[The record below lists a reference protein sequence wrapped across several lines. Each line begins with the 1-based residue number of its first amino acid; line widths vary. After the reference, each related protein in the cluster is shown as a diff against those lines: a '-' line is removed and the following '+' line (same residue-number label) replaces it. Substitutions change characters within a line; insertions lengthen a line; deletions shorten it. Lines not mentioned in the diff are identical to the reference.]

1 MKTFQQFQE
10 QSKISQALDFLGKSQ
25 KVKVAPTDVTD
36 LKNTGGR
43 DFLSKK
49 FGVKN
54 AGEVADK
61 FSDLIGKSSANLPKT
76 SALNLD
82 KLFGRVPKLTKN
94 ITNNIKTISNS
105 KTPTANT

>member
-10 QSKISQALDFLGKSQ
+10 QSQISQALDFIGKNQ

-61 FSDLIGKSSANLPKT
+61 FTDLIGK
-76 SALNLD
+76 
-82 KLFGRVPKLTKN
+82 
-94 ITNNIKTISNS
+94 
-105 KTPTANT
+105 

>member
-10 QSKISQALDFLGKSQ
+10 QSQISQALNFIGKNQ
-25 KVKVAPTDVTD
+25 KVKVTPTDVTD

-61 FSDLIGKSSANLPKT
+61 FSELISFLCLGIVNLRRSSEIGIMLVCLP
-76 SALNLD
+76 S
-82 KLFGRVPKLTKN
+82 KN
-94 ITNNIKTISNS
+94 
-105 KTPTANT
+105 